1 MPPRLGRRLGA
12 AAALCAVALTTCR
25 FPTAPPL
32 PDGAR
37 DIEPP
42 AVYARWWAMTEA
54 CSGVTGHFEN
64 VNFFE
69 VPGVS
74 DFVSD
79 GRRVVGY
86 WTNGGNRIVLAEEA
100 VLDGGSVRHEM
111 LHALIRIGGHPRDQF
126 LDKCAGVV
134 DCGTSCIADAGAAPA
149 ADPAALSV
157 SPLALAVTTEVTPMA
172 PTSARDGGFFLVG
185 VTVRNTLD
193 RPVIAR
199 LGPTNARALSF
210 QYDVRGPTGGTVG
223 ARIVLDASS
232 VAFAPGEA
240 KRQYFDF
247 AIGNDLPARRLPPGE
262 YTVVGAYGSH
272 RSDATAVTVG
282 P

>member
-1 MPPRLGRRLGA
+1 MPPRLGRPLGTV
-12 AAALCAVALTTCR
+12 AALCATLTTCR

-37 DIEPP
+37 AISAP

-54 CSGVTGHFEN
+54 CSRVGGAFQDVSFY
-64 VNFFE
+64 E
-69 VPGVS
+69 VPGVG
-74 DFVSD
+74 DFVSE

-86 WTNGGNRIVLAEEA
+86 WTSGGNQIVLAGDA

-111 LHALIRIGGHPRDQF
+111 LHALIRIGGHPRDQY
-126 LDKCAGVV
+126 LEKCAGVV
-134 DCGTSCIADAGAAPA
+134 DCGAACIADAGAAPP

-157 SPLALAVTTEVTPMA
+157 SPLTLQVTTEVTPVA
-172 PTSARDGGFFLVG
+172 PTSTRDGGFFV
-185 VTVRNTLD
+185 VSVAVRNTLTQ
-193 RPVIAR
+193 PVVAR
-199 LGPTNARALSF
+199 LGVTNVRALSF

-223 ARIVLDASS
+223 AQVVLDASA
-232 VAFAPGEA
+232 VTFAPGET

-247 AIGNDLPARRLPPGE
+247 AIGNDLPARRLPPGA